1 MTLWAVFAAMALG
14 ASAALA
20 APLLVR
26 RAPPRP
32 RAAHDLEIYRDQ
44 LLEVARARDGGLI
57 PEGEAEAAEAEIGRR
72 LLAAEDALRGGEA
85 APPAARRPG
94 LALVLGLAVPAL
106 AAAVYGSLGAPGL
119 PAGPAAE
126 RAAATADDL
135 PALAAA
141 VYGSLGA
148 PGLPAGPA
156 AERAA
161 ATADDLPALAARLAA
176 RLEAGPGDPRG
187 WRLLGRVLSGLE
199 RFDEAARAYGR
210 AAALLPGDAGLR
222 ALRGEALAAADGGRV
237 TEAARRAFADAL
249 ARDAGEPRARFYL
262 GLAALQAGDREAAL
276 ARWRALAADSGPDS
290 PWLPALRRRIDA
302 VAGAAPP
309 QAGPDAA
316 DVAAAAL
323 LSAEDRAAMI
333 RSMVESLARR
343 LEEDPDDAEGWARL
357 ARSYRVLGEA
367 DKARGALARLTRL
380 RPGDT
385 DVLLAYARSLAEG
398 GPDGA
403 RAAELEA
410 VIGRILA
417 LDPGNRAA
425 LRIAGEAADRQAAPA
440 E

>member
-14 ASAALA
+14 AGAALA

-26 RAPPRP
+26 RAAPRP

-44 LLEVARARDGGLI
+44 LREVAGARDGGLI
-57 PEGEAEAAEAEIGRR
+57 GASEAEAAEAEIGRR
-72 LLAAEDALRGGEA
+72 LLAAEDALRGAEA

-94 LALVLGLAVPAL
+94 LALALGLAVPVL
-106 AAAVYGSLGAPGL
+106 AAVVYGTLGAPGL
-119 PAGPAAE
+119 PASPAGE
-126 RAAATADDL
+126 RAAAAD
-135 PALAAA
+135 
-141 VYGSLGA
+141 
-148 PGLPAGPA
+148 
-156 AERAA
+156 
-161 ATADDLPALAARLAA
+161 DDLPALAARLAA
-176 RLEAGPGDPRG
+176 RLEAGPGEPRG

-210 AAALLPGDAGLR
+210 AAALLPDDAGLR

-237 TEAARRAFADAL
+237 NAAAQRAFAAAL

-276 ARWRALAADSGPDS
+276 ARWRALAADAGPDS
-290 PWLPALRRRIDA
+290 PWLAALRRRIDA
-302 VAGAAPP
+302 LARAAPPDAPP

-333 RSMVESLARR
+333 RAMVEGLARR

-367 DKARGALARLTRL
+367 DKARGALARLARL
-380 RPGDT
+380 RPRDT

-398 GPDGA
+398 GPDDS
-403 RAAELEA
+403 RMAELEA
-410 VIGRILA
+410 VISRILA
-417 LDPGNRAA
+417 LDPENRAA
-425 LRIAGEAADRQAAPA
+425 LRIAGEAAGRRP
-440 E
+440 EREE

>member
-135 PALAAA
+135 PALAA
-141 VYGSLGA
+141 
-148 PGLPAGPA
+148 
-156 AERAA
+156 
-161 ATADDLPALAARLAA
+161 RLAA

-237 TEAARRAFADAL
+237 TEATRRAFADAL

-276 ARWRALAADSGPDS
+276 ARWRALAADAGPDS

-302 VAGAAPP
+302 LAGAAPP

-316 DVAAAAL
+316 AVAAAAL

-333 RSMVESLARR
+333 RSMVEGLARR

-367 DKARGALARLTRL
+367 DKARGALARLARL
-380 RPGDT
+380 RPGDK

-425 LRIAGEAADRQAAPA
+425 LRIAGEAAGRQVAPA

>member
-135 PALAAA
+135 PALAA
-141 VYGSLGA
+141 
-148 PGLPAGPA
+148 
-156 AERAA
+156 
-161 ATADDLPALAARLAA
+161 RLAA

-237 TEAARRAFADAL
+237 AEAARRAFADAL

-290 PWLPALRRRIDA
+290 PWLPALRRRIGA
-302 VAGAAPP
+302 LAGAAPP

-333 RSMVESLARR
+333 RSMVEGLARR
-343 LEEDPDDAEGWARL
+343 LDEDPDDAEGWARL

-367 DKARGALARLTRL
+367 DKARGALARLARL

-385 DVLLAYARSLAEG
+385 DILLAYARSLAEG

-425 LRIAGEAADRQAAPA
+425 LRIAGEVAGRQGAPA

>member
-94 LALVLGLAVPAL
+94 LALVLGLAV
-106 AAAVYGSLGAPGL
+106 
-119 PAGPAAE
+119 
-126 RAAATADDL
+126 

-290 PWLPALRRRIDA
+290 PWLPALRRRIGA
-302 VAGAAPP
+302 LAGAAPP

-367 DKARGALARLTRL
+367 DKARGALARLARL

-425 LRIAGEAADRQAAPA
+425 LRIAGEAAGRQAAPA

>member
-135 PALAAA
+135 PALAA
-141 VYGSLGA
+141 
-148 PGLPAGPA
+148 
-156 AERAA
+156 
-161 ATADDLPALAARLAA
+161 RLAA

-237 TEAARRAFADAL
+237 AEAARRAFADAL

-262 GLAALQAGDREAAL
+262 GLAALQAGDRAGAL

-290 PWLPALRRRIDA
+290 PWLPALRRRID
-302 VAGAAPP
+302 VLAGAVPP

-333 RSMVESLARR
+333 RSMVEGLARR

-367 DKARGALARLTRL
+367 DKARGALARLARL

-403 RAAELEA
+403 RTAELEA

-425 LRIAGEAADRQAAPA
+425 LRIAGEAAGRQGAPA

>member
-57 PEGEAEAAEAEIGRR
+57 PESEAEAAEAEIGRR

-135 PALAAA
+135 PALAA
-141 VYGSLGA
+141 
-148 PGLPAGPA
+148 
-156 AERAA
+156 
-161 ATADDLPALAARLAA
+161 RLAA

-199 RFDEAARAYGR
+199 RFDESARAYGR

-262 GLAALQAGDREAAL
+262 GLAALQAGDRQAAL

-302 VAGAAPP
+302 LAGAAPP
-309 QAGPDAA
+309 QAGPDAS

-333 RSMVESLARR
+333 RSMVEGLARR

-367 DKARGALARLTRL
+367 DEARGALARLARL

-425 LRIAGEAADRQAAPA
+425 LRIAGEAAGRQAVPA

>member
-135 PALAAA
+135 PALAA
-141 VYGSLGA
+141 
-148 PGLPAGPA
+148 
-156 AERAA
+156 
-161 ATADDLPALAARLAA
+161 RLAA

-237 TEAARRAFADAL
+237 AEAARRAFADAL

-290 PWLPALRRRIDA
+290 PWLPALRRRIGA
-302 VAGAAPP
+302 LAGAAPP

-333 RSMVESLARR
+333 RSMVEGLARR
-343 LEEDPDDAEGWARL
+343 LDEDPDDAEGWARL

-367 DKARGALARLTRL
+367 DKARGALARLARL

-425 LRIAGEAADRQAAPA
+425 LRIAGEAAGRQGAPA

>member
-20 APLLVR
+20 APLLVG

-44 LLEVARARDGGLI
+44 LREVAGARDGGLI
-57 PEGEAEAAEAEIGRR
+57 GESEAEAAEAEIGRR
-72 LLAAEDALRGGEA
+72 LLAAEDALRGGAA
-85 APPAARRPG
+85 APPGPRRPG
-94 LALVLGLAVPAL
+94 LALGLGLAVPVL
-106 AAAVYGSLGAPGL
+106 AALVYGSLGAPGL
-119 PAGPAAE
+119 PASPAAE
-126 RAAATADDL
+126 RAAAADD
-135 PALAAA
+135 
-141 VYGSLGA
+141 
-148 PGLPAGPA
+148 
-156 AERAA
+156 
-161 ATADDLPALAARLAA
+161 DDLPALAARLAA
-176 RLEAGPGDPRG
+176 HLEAGPGDPRG

-210 AAALLPGDAGLR
+210 AAALLPDDAGLR

-237 TEAARRAFADAL
+237 NEAARRAFAEAL
-249 ARDAGEPRARFYL
+249 ARDAGEPRARFHL
-262 GLAALQAGDREAAL
+262 GLAALQAGDRAAAL
-276 ARWRALAADSGPDS
+276 ARWRALAADAGPDS

-302 VAGAAPP
+302 LAGAAPPAAP

-316 DVAAAAL
+316 DMAAAAL

-333 RSMVESLARR
+333 RAMVEGLARR

-367 DKARGALARLTRL
+367 DKARGALARLARL
-380 RPGDT
+380 RPRDT
-385 DVLLAYARSLAEG
+385 NVLLAYARSLAED
-398 GPDGA
+398 GPDDA
-403 RAAELEA
+403 RMAELEA

-425 LRIAGEAADRQAAPA
+425 LRIAGEAAGRRRGPA